1 MRYHDRA
8 CVCMCFYAYV
18 FHLRPKAA
26 QENLNQLQQQLSSA
40 APEPIPDAVPGCVLW
55 GVETCM
61 CML

>member
-1 MRYHDRA
+1 
-8 CVCMCFYAYV
+8 MCFYAYV

-26 QENLNQLQQQLSSA
+26 QENLNQLQQQLSGA